1 MYIIYM
7 VIYGIGF
14 MLPMVI
20 VKPQT
25 RRSID
30 QSFQGT
36 DGVSPPALLAML
48 AVVHGPVVEAGISM
62 WHVELYEEHHN

>member
-1 MYIIYM
+1 MG
-7 VIYGIGF
+7 IYGIGF

-20 VKPQT
+20 VKPQMA
-25 RRSID
+25 INH
-30 QSFQGT
+30 QGT
-36 DGVSPPALLAML
+36 DGELPALLAML